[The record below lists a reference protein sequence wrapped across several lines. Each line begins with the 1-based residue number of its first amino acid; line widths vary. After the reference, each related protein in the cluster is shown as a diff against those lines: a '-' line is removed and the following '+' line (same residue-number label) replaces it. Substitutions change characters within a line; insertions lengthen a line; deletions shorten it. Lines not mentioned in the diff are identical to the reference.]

1 MKNINKTMKFL
12 SHQQKREPEEREHIH
27 LARTKPL
34 GSRRKATKGATLQV
48 EKAC

>member
-1 MKNINKTMKFL
+1 
-12 SHQQKREPEEREHIH
+12 

-48 EKAC
+48 EKACWGHDHHTRHWCSHKRNLVVEK